1 MPRFPQALRIER
13 LLMAQCVD
21 RIEQRGFARRHLSR
35 SAHSGDQG
43 QRDPTPYMADPL
55 AGRLHKVIFRAAIHQ
70 GQHRAT
76 LLEEA
81 AAEDAGEVIAA
92 VDLRPRHTLV
102 GRAKDAYPAVR
113 GRADQQG
120 RMDGQ

>member
-21 RIEQRGFARRHLSR
+21 RIEHRGFARRHLSR

-81 AAEDAGEVIAA
+81 AGEVIAA